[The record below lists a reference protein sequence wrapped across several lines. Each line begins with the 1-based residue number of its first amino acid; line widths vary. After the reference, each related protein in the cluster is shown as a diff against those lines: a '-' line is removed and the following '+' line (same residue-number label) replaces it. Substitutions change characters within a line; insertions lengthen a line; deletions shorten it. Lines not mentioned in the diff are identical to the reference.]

1 MERKEMKKYKNY
13 DEEDGTINY
22 YYVGTAREVA
32 SLYKNFLNREIA
44 APEFCDYPKFN
55 MDKNYALVITDV
67 SSDEIPTMMVITSD
81 TFVSLLLDYEM
92 TPC

>member
-1 MERKEMKKYKNY
+1 MKKYKNY

>member
-1 MERKEMKKYKNY
+1 MKKYISVS
-13 DEEDGTINY
+13 DEDSTINY
-22 YYVGTAREVA
+22 YYAGTAREVA

-55 MDKNYALVITDV
+55 MDKNYALAVTDV

>member
-1 MERKEMKKYKNY
+1 MKKYVSY
-13 DEEDGTINY
+13 DDYEEDGTINY
-22 YYVGTAREVA
+22 YYAGTAREVA

-44 APEFCDYPKFN
+44 TPAFCDYPKFN
-55 MDKNYALVITDV
+55 MDKHYALSVTDV
-67 SSDEIPTMMVITSD
+67 SSDEIPTMMVISSD

>member
-1 MERKEMKKYKNY
+1 MKKYSYNDY
-13 DEEDGTINY
+13 EDGTINY
-22 YYVGTAREVA
+22 YYVGTAREVV

-55 MDKNYALVITDV
+55 MDKSYALAITDV